1 MIGNHGIKTYP
12 HVNVR
17 LAMGK
22 TIVLADTPA
31 LQGTMYFF
39 GFRRCITIKNRVLS
53 VKTYKILCSPH
64 RHKMDGAA
72 QVSMDE
78 TLIRVEMQLN
88 TKKLA
93 GTEMRGSI
101 PRRRSGRVGWNDRY
115 RK

>member
-17 LAMGK
+17 LTMGK

-39 GFRRCITIKNRVLS
+39 GFGRCIITKKPILS

-64 RHKMDGAA
+64 RHKLDGAA
-72 QVSMDE
+72 QVSMGE
-78 TLIRVEMQLN
+78 TLNFRH
-88 TKKLA
+88 
-93 GTEMRGSI
+93 GDTEM
-101 PRRRSGRVGWNDRY
+101 
-115 RK
+115 